1 MKGGINIM
9 EILSVLYPYRKYITA
24 VLAIFAAFGFGFYQ
38 GRVTAPVQTVT
49 VENPVEKVVTETV
62 TQTDIRYIPKG
73 TPADPDIDI
82 KIPKQQLTVSV
93 NGKEHTIQKSDSEK
107 YVFDKNQLQLEQYS
121 KAVVDIKIPT
131 IDKTRR
137 WSIGIGVGK
146 DGAAYMLRAPLKN
159 HVGLWTTCDKK
170 TIMGG
175 VSFDF

>member
-1 MKGGINIM
+1 M
-9 EILSVLYPYRKYITA
+9 EIISVLYPYRKYITA

-107 YVFDKNQLQLEQYS
+107 YVFDKNQLHLEQYS
-121 KAVVDIKIPT
+121 KSSVDIKVPVV
-131 IDKTRR
+131 DKTRH
-137 WSIGIGVGK
+137 WSIGIGASRNGTA
-146 DGAAYMLRAPLKN
+146 GMLRFPISG
-159 HVGLWTTCDKK
+159 HVGGWVYGDKR
-170 TIMGG
+170 TVAGG
-175 VSFDF
+175 VSVNF